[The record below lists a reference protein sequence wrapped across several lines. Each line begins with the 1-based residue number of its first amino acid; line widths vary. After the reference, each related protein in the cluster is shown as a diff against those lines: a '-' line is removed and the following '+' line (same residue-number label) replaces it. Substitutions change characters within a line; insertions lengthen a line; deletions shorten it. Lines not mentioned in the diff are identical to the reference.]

1 MPICLAFAA
10 LAALLPVT
18 ARAADVDVST
28 VVNSAAK
35 VFAADP
41 AFVGASIGV
50 LRNGKES
57 TFNFGS
63 MTREGNH
70 RPTARTL
77 YPIASITKTF
87 TGSLLA
93 TEAIEGKL
101 SLEDDVRKYLRGNF
115 ANLEFDGH
123 PVRLRDLL
131 NHRSGL
137 PFVLPDRPD
146 LLPGYQAEPIE
157 RFVQRLDE
165 AWRDYTRADFLADL
179 GRVRLDGVP
188 GEKFRY
194 SNAAAQLAG
203 YVLENIEGVTFDQ
216 LLQQKL
222 ARPLGMHDT
231 AIVLTASQRKKLA
244 RGYEGT
250 ISLPPPNETLQAA
263 GGLKSTVAD
272 MLNYLRWHAEE
283 KAAGGRVVAPTHV
296 PPRQLLRRAQLADP
310 GKPNRGKRSSP
321 PHLAGRQSAGL
332 HQLSAVRAGARDRH
346 RRAHERIRQIDIASD
361 LHDVQRHSR
370 GARRA
375 FDPAA
380 IARSYFADFFLTFPY
395 FFS

>member
-1 MPICLAFAA
+1 MPVRITVVA
-10 LAALLPVT
+10 LAALLPVI
-18 ARAADVDVST
+18 APAADVNVSA

-50 LRNGKES
+50 WQNGKES

-63 MTREGNH
+63 TTRDGKH

-87 TGSLLA
+87 TSSLLA
-93 TEAIEGKL
+93 TEAIDGKL
-101 SLEDDVRKYLRGNF
+101 SLEDDVRKYLRGDF

-137 PFVLPDRPD
+137 PFVLPARAE
-146 LLPGYQAEPIE
+146 LVPGFQDEPIE

-165 AWRDYTRADFLADL
+165 AWRGYTRADFLADL
-179 GRVRLDGVP
+179 GRVQLDGVP

-216 LLQQKL
+216 LVQRKL
-222 ARPLGMHDT
+222 SRPLGMHDT
-231 AIVLTASQRKKLA
+231 AVALTAPQRKKLV

-272 MLNYLRWHAEE
+272 LLKYLRWHAEE
-283 KAAGGRVVAPTHV
+283 KAPAAVLSHQATF
-296 PPRQLLRRAQLADP
+296 RQ
-310 GKPNRGKRSSP
+310 GNY
-321 PHLAGRQSAGL
+321 SAGL
-332 HQLSAVRAGARDRH
+332 NWQILENDGRRLIWQEGNLPGYTSYLLFEPELGIGIVMLTNESGRSSSH
-346 RRAHERIRQIDIASD
+346 RISTMCNTILKALDERSI
-361 LHDVQRHSR
+361 LV
-370 GARRA
+370 
-375 FDPAA
+375 P
-380 IARSYFADFFLTFPY
+380 
-395 FFS
+395 